1 MRQNRAASIAINI
14 NEEGGLVERAT
25 EPGGMGKYGVSFVK
39 LAEFRRKHGK
49 PPPTVDDLRNLTV
62 EEATALYND
71 TADEIGFD
79 VLSGGVDHAALE
91 AAINE
96 GVTFA
101 KALLIV
107 TAIHKADP
115 MKRVRAMSD
124 VRLAVKRLRSD
135 WDDHDGID
143 KQTGAT
149 VRVKGFGVGWTRRI
163 AEWIPAEAAK
173 MMSG

>member
-1 MRQNRAASIAINI
+1 MKANRAASIAINI
-14 NEEGGLVERAT
+14 QEEGGLVIRAT

-39 LAEFRRKHGK
+39 LAEFRKKHGK
-49 PPPTVDDLRNLTV
+49 PAPTVDDLKNLSV
-62 EEATALYND
+62 EGATAIYSD

-79 VLSGGVDHAALE
+79 ALPSGVDHAALE

-96 GVTFA
+96 GVSFTR
-101 KALLIV
+101 ALLVV
-107 TAIHKADP
+107 TAIHKDP
-115 MKRVRAMSD
+115 MTRVRAMSD
-124 VRLAVKRLRSD
+124 VRLAVKRLRPD

-143 KQTGAT
+143 KATGAT

-173 MMSG
+173 MIGAQ